1 MRQRRLRDVQPVRC
15 LPEVALLGDGDEVP
29 QVPQLH
35 LDLTFDA
42 GAHRGLSFAA
52 NDCAV
57 WYSGHSPPVDDPV
70 HLLNQAGPQGEECH
84 FG

>member
-1 MRQRRLRDVQPVRC
+1 M
-15 LPEVALLGDGDEVP
+15 
-29 QVPQLH
+29 PQLH